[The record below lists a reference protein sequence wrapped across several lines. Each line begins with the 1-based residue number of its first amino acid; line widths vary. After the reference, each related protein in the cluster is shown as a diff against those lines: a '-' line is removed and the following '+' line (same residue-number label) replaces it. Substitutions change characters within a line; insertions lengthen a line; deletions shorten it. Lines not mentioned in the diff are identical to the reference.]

1 MPCSACVLLFPYPS
15 LFNRRKL
22 MSFFFRCIPRGYSTK
37 FYTGRVR
44 PEAQPLI
51 LLSIIFD
58 RKGIPYYRSS
68 TSNSMV
74 WLDYKM
80 AYDMVLGSSILNSLE
95 MVGAAKNNSNSNSM
109 VNWKTVLTS
118 GGAELGQVVVIRRD
132 IFQKDSLSVLLFI
145 VLMLPPTLVLR
156 KMKAGWKMATDMR
169 PIKHL
174 FQSWMIW
181 SQGLARSFQGGRGS
195 HCVTPRVLERLGN

>member
-15 LFNRRKL
+15 LFNQRKL
-22 MSFFFRCIPRGYSTK
+22 MSFFFRCIPRGVLNKVLHGEGPSR
-37 FYTGRVR
+37 G
-44 PEAQPLI
+44 PALI
-51 LLSIIFD
+51 LLSTIFD

-109 VNWKTVLTS
+109 VNWKTVLRS

-145 VLMLPPTLVLR
+145 VLILPPTLVLR

-174 FQSWMIW
+174 FQSWMI
-181 SQGLARSFQGGRGS
+181 
-195 HCVTPRVLERLGN
+195 